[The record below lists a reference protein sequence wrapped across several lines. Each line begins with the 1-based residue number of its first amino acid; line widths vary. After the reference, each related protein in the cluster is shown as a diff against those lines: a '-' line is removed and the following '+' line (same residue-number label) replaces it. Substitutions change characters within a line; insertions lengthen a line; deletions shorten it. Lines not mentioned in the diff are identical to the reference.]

1 MKITLKN
8 FRCWENNTFEIP
20 DNQLTLI
27 SGPSGN
33 GKSTILMAIYF
44 ALYGSSNHK
53 YLVSHNKQSC
63 EVIMEYPST
72 PQEFDGGAVARH
84 ASGVELGASFRIKR
98 TKRPNILNVWVNGRL
113 FEDEEAQV
121 IIDRNFGQSS
131 IFSNFLDM
139 SVSDKAHFLEKI
151 INSTYNINT
160 LKDTLKKDI
169 LNVNKE
175 LATIDGQLSTADE
188 LCKIV
193 TKPDKVG
200 KPQPP
205 PVKSIDPE
213 EMSIV
218 EVSEAIQTALSD
230 QRATFGLLQQKLALQ
245 SNGAITPAVNASTF
259 EELESEMKKTE
270 SEMSTVCIAEKKC
283 VAQEE
288 CAKIAFAS
296 LAQQQK
302 ELAETESDANVQILD
317 IETRLRQT
325 NEQLET
331 KLNLLPI
338 YKIQQARIRYNKIL
352 EKEMKIWKKNISN
365 LENSLN
371 FQTLPQ
377 TTEDSLSESLYKYRE
392 ATKFMKS
399 TNKKELCLQIAAL
412 KRGFFKNLNCP
423 KCSSFLTLDINT
435 HKFVESK
442 DLDPLLKV
450 QEFDH
455 KPDDASQLTSGGL
468 RDGFAAKL
476 QEIRR
481 LETLVDKC
489 ISAQN
494 IIDTMDI
501 DDIYKKYNQLRVK
514 LDEICEFK
522 PSETLQEL
530 KLALLPSNK
539 PDDLLISDPTQEID
553 TLKDVKRDL
562 EAVLKDAKTR
572 LRQRTSLEIVIAQN
586 QEHIR
591 AYDSGEHARLT
602 ERVNQLSNKIARLRD
617 ARHAAISARKIAI
630 AIDTLDSKIAM
641 IGFEE
646 CKLLELNTKLDN
658 LNRVKKYE
666 NDLGLYLEFI
676 KNLKKY
682 KKAKQTLLDLRLL
695 QSSKMDH
702 YHKLLVFRKHVIDA
716 ETESLNSIVL
726 SVNAHLQMFLDD
738 FFSEDC
744 GEPIQVY
751 LEAIND
757 KKPQINTIINYKG
770 NLVDFKSLSA
780 GEGARVKLAFDLT
793 FKEILNEHIIMLDE
807 CTANLDQD
815 LTTKVCKKIKDVFP
829 SKTILLVAH
838 QVVSGLFDNNIKV

>member
-1 MKITLKN
+1 
-8 FRCWENNTFEIP
+8 
-20 DNQLTLI
+20 
-27 SGPSGN
+27 
-33 GKSTILMAIYF
+33 
-44 ALYGSSNHK
+44 
-53 YLVSHNKQSC
+53 
-63 EVIMEYPST
+63 
-72 PQEFDGGAVARH
+72 
-84 ASGVELGASFRIKR
+84 
-98 TKRPNILNVWVNGRL
+98 
-113 FEDEEAQV
+113 
-121 IIDRNFGQSS
+121 
-131 IFSNFLDM
+131 
-139 SVSDKAHFLEKI
+139 
-151 INSTYNINT
+151 
-160 LKDTLKKDI
+160 
-169 LNVNKE
+169 
-175 LATIDGQLSTADE
+175 
-188 LCKIV
+188 
-193 TKPDKVG
+193 
-200 KPQPP
+200 
-205 PVKSIDPE
+205 
-213 EMSIV
+213 
-218 EVSEAIQTALSD
+218 
-230 QRATFGLLQQKLALQ
+230 
-245 SNGAITPAVNASTF
+245 
-259 EELESEMKKTE
+259 
-270 SEMSTVCIAEKKC
+270 
-283 VAQEE
+283 
-288 CAKIAFAS
+288 
-296 LAQQQK
+296 
-302 ELAETESDANVQILD
+302 
-317 IETRLRQT
+317 
-325 NEQLET
+325 
-331 KLNLLPI
+331 
-338 YKIQQARIRYNKIL
+338 
-352 EKEMKIWKKNISN
+352 
-365 LENSLN
+365 
-371 FQTLPQ
+371 
-377 TTEDSLSESLYKYRE
+377 
-392 ATKFMKS
+392 
-399 TNKKELCLQIAAL
+399 
-412 KRGFFKNLNCP
+412 
-423 KCSSFLTLDINT
+423 
-435 HKFVESK
+435 
-442 DLDPLLKV
+442 
-450 QEFDH
+450 
-455 KPDDASQLTSGGL
+455 
-468 RDGFAAKL
+468 
-476 QEIRR
+476 
-481 LETLVDKC
+481 
-489 ISAQN
+489 
-494 IIDTMDI
+494 MDI
-501 DDIYKKYNQLRVK
+501 DDIDRKLQDIKKYNQLRVK